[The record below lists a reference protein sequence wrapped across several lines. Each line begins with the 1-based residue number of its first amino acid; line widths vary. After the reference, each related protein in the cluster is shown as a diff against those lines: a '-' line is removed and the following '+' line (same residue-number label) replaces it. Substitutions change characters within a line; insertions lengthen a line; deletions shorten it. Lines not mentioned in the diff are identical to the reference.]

1 VQQKLALE
9 AYYGWL
15 LDLSETVDKQALE
28 RCETIRSDLGLQDS
42 SVGELYSNTDIDELV
57 LNACGEQLFSNE
69 RPFAP
74 DAQEWLLMLERL
86 MLARP
91 GVINSVLQA

>member
-1 VQQKLALE
+1 
-9 AYYGWL
+9 
-15 LDLSETVDKQALE
+15 
-28 RCETIRSDLGLQDS
+28 
-42 SVGELYSNTDIDELV
+42 V

-69 RPFAP
+69 RPFTP